1 MMRRLRSAS
10 SIPRPAGI
18 DLLSQ
23 RRTTMATIHNPAAIA
38 APIGTYS
45 HGVEVPPNARW
56 LYVAGQIGLA
66 KDGSV
71 PATIEGQTEVAWRN
85 IAAIL
90 AEAGMQVADIVK
102 VNQYLTRL
110 DHFAG
115 YAATRTKILGQHRPA
130 STLLVISSLVK
141 PEYLVEVEVVAA
153 KAMPTRAAAK
163 KPARAGARKPIGK
176 THAAPKRA
184 RRR

>member
-1 MMRRLRSAS
+1 
-10 SIPRPAGI
+10 
-18 DLLSQ
+18 
-23 RRTTMATIHNPAAIA
+23 MAKVHNPQSIA

-45 HGVEVPPNARW
+45 HGVEIPANARW

-66 KDGSV
+66 KNGMV
-71 PATIEGQTEVAWRN
+71 PATIEGQTEVAWQN

-90 AEAGMQVADIVK
+90 ADAGMQLTDIVK
-102 VNQYLTRL
+102 VTQYLTRL

-115 YAATRTKILGQHRPA
+115 YAATRAKILGGHRPA

-153 KAMPTRAAAK
+153 KATPTRAAAK
-163 KPARAGARKPIGK
+163 RPARAGVRKPAGK
-176 THAAPKRA
+176 RRAAPKRA